1 MNAFLSLQQFVSRG
15 LQAAAMPLICL
26 VLTACGGSAN
36 APPPPETGSE
46 GAPPS
51 TPVLTITQQPTSTS
65 VVAPSQ
71 ATFSVAA
78 NCSSG
83 TLSVQWQSGLASGGG
98 VSWSNILLA
107 TATSYTGPA
116 TVIGDSGIQFR
127 ANLACNGLSLTTSSI
142 ATLTVTVSAPVPPI
156 TAQATVCSGVNG
168 RGWCWV
174 EPRPQGSLLS
184 SLLVDDSTNAIAVGR
199 AGTLVRTSDAGLT
212 WGGVVPVPYF
222 GANVRDITD
231 IARVD
236 ANRLVAVGGN
246 LAMTSADNGATWSA
260 ATVSLPNGLLLKDVY
275 FTGVRTRGTSALASA
290 LWAGGGFILRST
302 DGGQS
307 WATVASPDRGLNS
320 VTYVSDTA
328 AIAVGD
334 LTRVM
339 RSSDGGQTWTDS
351 RLDRNSSSSLRRI
364 RMLDANVGLIA
375 SANGIYRTSDAGQ
388 NWALV
393 TTPFVNDFLGIDARA
408 STGVALAAGIG
419 GALFRSTDAGQSWTR
434 LTGYPAA
441 AALRD
446 VRFFSDTVAL
456 AVGSAGQLLRSTDAG
471 VTWQA
476 VSSSTR
482 FTNELDAVAA
492 DVHFGGP
499 DVGLLVGQS
508 GMVRTIDG
516 GRSWSNVAAFDTLLL
531 ASVAFA
537 DASTAVV
544 LQQVLPTT
552 SADNYDFL
560 RTTDGGVTFGPSS
573 VARLPARNLRFNSAG
588 VGLAV
593 GRNGAIWRS
602 ADRGQT
608 WASVRAGNI
617 TESSLD
623 QVRWASD
630 SIAFAV
636 SPQQQQLLRSSDAG
650 LTWGAVTLPSNTF
663 ISAVAFISSTVGL
676 ALGQVGPDK
685 SLFSTIDGGLTWTAR
700 TWTSLVGPA
709 PLGAFAL
716 AYADAQTVVVIGGTT
731 NSLPESTAAT
741 LLRSTDGGTTWSR
754 EPIGQWSG
762 LSVLHFTSA
771 TVGVVAGDNLSILR
785 TSTAGA
791 L

>member
-1 MNAFLSLQQFVSRG
+1 MNALLSLQQSVFRG
-15 LQAAAMPLICL
+15 LHAVAVPLVC
-26 VLTACGGSAN
+26 VLLAACGGSAN
-36 APPPPETGSE
+36 APPPPVGP
-46 GAPPS
+46 APS
-51 TPVLTITQQPTSTS
+51 TPVLTITLQPASTS
-65 VVAPSQ
+65 VVATSQ

-78 NCSSG
+78 TCSSG
-83 TLSVQWQSGLASGGG
+83 TLSVQWQRGLGSGGG
-98 VSWSNILLA
+98 VNWSDVAAA
-107 TATSYTGPA
+107 TGASYTTPA
-116 TVIGDSGIQFR
+116 TVIGDSGTQFR
-127 ANLACNGLSLTTSSI
+127 ANLACSGLSQTTSSI

-184 SLLVDDSTNAIAVGR
+184 SLLVDDGTKAIAVGR

-212 WGGVVPVPYF
+212 WGGVVPLPYF
-222 GANVRDITD
+222 GTDVRDITD

-275 FTGVRTRGTSALASA
+275 FTGVTTRGTSALASA

-339 RSSDGGQTWTDS
+339 RSSDGGRTWTDS
-351 RLDRNSSSSLRRI
+351 RLDSNSSSSLRRI

-441 AALRD
+441 ATFWD

-516 GRSWSNVAAFDTLLL
+516 GRTWSNVAAFDTRLL

-560 RTTDGGVTFGPSS
+560 RTTDGGVTFGPS

-608 WASVRAGNI
+608 WTSVRAGNI

-636 SPQQQQLLRSSDAG
+636 SPQQQLLRSSDG
-650 LTWGAVTLPSNTF
+650 GMTWGAVTLPSSTF
-663 ISAVAFISSTVGL
+663 ISAVAFSSSTVGL

-685 SLFSTIDGGLTWTAR
+685 SLFSTVDGGLTWTAR

-754 EPIGQWSG
+754 EPIGKWSG

-771 TVGVVAGDNLSILR
+771 TVGVVAGDNFSILR

-791 L
+791 R